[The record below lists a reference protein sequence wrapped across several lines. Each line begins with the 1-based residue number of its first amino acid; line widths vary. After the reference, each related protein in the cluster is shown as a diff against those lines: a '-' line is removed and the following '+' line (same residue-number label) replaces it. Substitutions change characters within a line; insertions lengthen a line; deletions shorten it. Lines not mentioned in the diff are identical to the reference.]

1 MRIFTKSRY
10 VFFPPK
16 GIEVK
21 EVHTPLKGFADV
33 PDWVADDVM
42 FRRAVEVGDIE
53 VINSR
58 EKQLKAENEAA
69 DVKFPKV
76 EAKAAPKVLD
86 AESFEAAAPKGK
98 AVKATAV
105 KKTKIV

>member
-10 VFFPPK
+10 VFFAPK
-16 GIEVK
+16 GIDEK
-21 EVHTPLKGFADV
+21 EVHTPLKGFVDV
-33 PDWVADDVM
+33 PEWVADNVM
-42 FRRAVEVGDIE
+42 FKRGVGAGDIE

-58 EKQLKAENEAA
+58 EKQIKAEHAAA

-76 EAKAAPKVLD
+76 ETKAEPKILD
-86 AESFEAAAPKGK
+86 AEAFEAPAVRAKP
-98 AVKATAV
+98 VKATTV